1 MALPYIERTVAAAVS
16 GINFVGAAIS
26 DSEQW
31 VALCANAGTSYMLK
45 RSAAGNYDTAV
56 AITGATGQ
64 CLDITFAS
72 DIKAYGSIGSN
83 FYRFDYTAPGG
94 VDTWTATQITVLS
107 GQAVRGVSISPDG
120 QHIACAFL
128 TAFVVYDITSDTVIK
143 NVAWTSG
150 EDVKYSPDGKYVAAV
165 DRFAGVSVYQ
175 RAGAVYTLMT
185 IVGGSTP
192 TKGSW
197 QLSWHRNSKRFVAS
211 ANSSGTGAYI
221 YALTS
226 STDWTPSTL
235 IATPA
240 SVAALY
246 TYSGADLINFS
257 PVSTAAPHVYQD
269 DVTSVTERVDFSV
282 LAQPSGGSGGG
293 ASPKTGLGRTLVLV
307 GVTSGARIF
316 TAPLAFKQ
324 RTVTASLPAIE
335 YYGVAVSP
343 DGKYVACC
351 PSTATTTV
359 KILVRNDTTGD
370 YDSMQTVTGLPLAS
384 GAIVDAVFGPNSD
397 SLYVPVNDKVHRCK
411 LVGGVWTYEKQ
422 FAVTHGG
429 ANGIDIDKDER
440 LLLIGAASGGATVWN
455 VVSDTLTQNIAVA
468 DTIQDAKFSSDGR
481 YAALACQ
488 SLGLRVYDRGTPITD
503 VFTSMPV
510 TGGGASVANWAVQF
524 NEAGDRII
532 SGSIFSGNASSG
544 FTLNPTGT
552 PTWVGQTLQAAHNIV
567 GATYILG
574 KYAFTTSN
582 NSNVPDNWA
591 DPNFLADKNSMPAMA
606 THASRAGRGAG
617 AGAGVFALA
626 RTSGSG
632 GSVVIYT
639 VDVPA
644 PSSLDLAAS
653 FTMPIIGM
661 AAELG
666 AEASVDGEFTIA
678 LIGMD
683 GILANA
689 NGDIVPALPQVF
701 RSPVIALE
709 PEMLEE
715 SSVFLPLAQIEF
727 TYAPYSTEII
737 LGLYENME
745 IEFTYGAYSM
755 EILEGIKA
763 EEIVFSYG
771 AYDIAAILESR
782 NAVHIAWS
790 YGSYSIDIEGYQP
803 IGALVNFAYG
813 AYSMEIEGDA
823 DFGAIVHFS
832 YGAYDIDFV
841 GDVSLPA
848 YLDFTYGAYSIAIE
862 GTAPVVADVTFTY
875 GAYDMAAS
883 MSQPNSIIF
892 SYGAYGMQVVAT
904 TPVVLDGRLTYG
916 HYGMALS
923 GSMIKKAE
931 IEFSYGS
938 YGMEVVGEVVS
949 NNLLTFMIIQP

>member
-16 GINFVGAAIS
+16 GLNFVGAGIS

-31 VALCANAGTSYMLK
+31 VALGANSGTSYMLK

-56 AITGATGQ
+56 AISGATGQ
-64 CLDITFAS
+64 CLDITFAN

-94 VDTWTATQITVLS
+94 VDTWTATAIPVLG

-128 TAFVVYDITSDTVIK
+128 TAFVVYDIASNSIIK

-150 EDVKYSPDGKYVAAV
+150 EDVKYSPDGKYVAVV

-226 STDWTPSTL
+226 STDWTPTTL
-235 IATPA
+235 ISTPA

-246 TYSGADLINFS
+246 TYSGADLVNFS
-257 PVSTAAPHVYQD
+257 PVSTAAPHVFQD
-269 DVTSVTERVDFSV
+269 DVTSVTERLDFSV
-282 LAQPSGGSGGG
+282 LAQPTGGCGAG
-293 ASPKTGLGRTLVLV
+293 ASPKTGLGRTVVLA

-384 GAIVDAVFGPNSD
+384 SAIVDAVFGPNSD
-397 SLYVPVNDKVHRCK
+397 TLYVPVNDKVHRCT

-440 LLLIGAASGGATVWN
+440 ILLIGAASGGATLWN
-455 VVSDTLTQNIAVA
+455 VVSDTLVQNIAIA

-488 SLGLRVYDRGTPITD
+488 SLGLRVYDRGTPLTD

-510 TGGGASVANWAVQF
+510 TGGGAAVANWAVQF
-524 NEAGDRII
+524 NEAGNRII

-544 FTLNPTGT
+544 FTLDPTGT
-552 PTWVGQTLQAAHNIV
+552 PTWVGQTLQAAHNSV

-574 KYAFTTSN
+574 KYPFTTSN
-582 NSNVPDNWA
+582 SSVVPDNWA
-591 DPNFLADKNSMPAMA
+591 DPNFVADKNSLPAMA
-606 THASRAGRGAG
+606 THASRAGRGTG
-617 AGAGVFALA
+617 NGSGVFAFA

-632 GSVVIYT
+632 GGVVIYT

-644 PSSLDLAAS
+644 PGTLDLAAS

-661 AAELG
+661 LAELG
-666 AEASVDGEFTIA
+666 AEASIDGEFTIA

-701 RSPVIALE
+701 RAPAIALE
-709 PEMLEE
+709 AEMLTEE
-715 SSVFLPLAQIEF
+715 TEFLPLAQIEF
-727 TYAPYSTEII
+727 TYGAYSM
-737 LGLYENME
+737 LLNAGLYENAE

-763 EEIVFSYG
+763 EIEFTYG
-771 AYDIAAILESR
+771 AYALEAEMDSR
-782 NAVHIAWS
+782 NAAHIAWS
-790 YGSYSIDIEGYQP
+790 
-803 IGALVNFAYG
+803 YG
-813 AYSMEIEGDA
+813 AYSMEIEG
-823 DFGAIVHFS
+823 FQPIGMMVN
-832 YGAYDIDFV
+832 
-841 GDVSLPA
+841 
-848 YLDFTYGAYSIAIE
+848 FTYGAYSIEIDADAQFGAALTFGYGAYGME
-862 GTAPVVADVTFTY
+862 LDADVSMPANIEFTYGAYDIVMTGTSPVATDIEFTY
-875 GAYDMAAS
+875 GAYDMSAS

-892 SYGAYGMQVVAT
+892 SYGAYSMAVVAS
-904 TPVVLDGRLTYG
+904 TPVVLDARLTYG
-916 HYGMALS
+916 HYGMALT
-923 GSMIKKAE
+923 GTMIKEAE
-931 IEFSYGS
+931 IKFSYGA

-949 NNLLTFMIIQP
+949 NNALTFMIIQP